1 MIQVP
6 FTTDTFTFEPGQ
18 TPTIMDHE
26 LGSMGFPDGTPEA
39 DTFMTAARYMVEVGY
54 PVVTIDSSGFDW
66 KKPLDPQEAAWAR
79 RDAKAQGMVAFRF
92 TEPVEVGAMTVTGI
106 TVVNR
111 MCAGS
116 GLTGMLAHVA
126 NVGGNLLIDVDSQDG
141 GALADLIDHCCAR
154 VLPAAIWS

>member
-1 MIQVP
+1 MIRIP
-6 FTTDTFTFEPGQ
+6 FTTDTFTIEIGQ
-18 TPTIMDHE
+18 APTLMGHD
-26 LGSMGFPDGTPEA
+26 LGSMEFPNGTPEA
-39 DTFMTAARYMVEVGY
+39 DTFKAAALYMVEVGH

-66 KKPLDPQEAAWAR
+66 QMPLDPQEAAWAR
-79 RDAKAQGMVAFRF
+79 RDAKAQGMVAFCF
-92 TEPVEVGAMTVTGI
+92 TKPVMVGAMTVTGI
-106 TVVNR
+106 NVVNR

-126 NVGGNLLIDVDSQDG
+126 HVGGNLLIDVDSQDG